1 MRAPDWLTARPVAH
15 RGLHDIARGIVENMP
30 GAVQAAIAGNF
41 SIEVDIQLSADG
53 EAMVHHDHALGRLT
67 ETTGPLVDKTAAEL
81 KALTFQ
87 GHGRADD
94 VAQRSLRPGRR
105 PRAAGDRGQEPF

>member
-15 RGLHDIARGIVENMP
+15 RGLHDISRGIVENMP

-53 EAMVHHDHALGRLT
+53 
-67 ETTGPLVDKTAAEL
+67 
-81 KALTFQ
+81 
-87 GHGRADD
+87 
-94 VAQRSLRPGRR
+94 
-105 PRAAGDRGQEPF
+105 